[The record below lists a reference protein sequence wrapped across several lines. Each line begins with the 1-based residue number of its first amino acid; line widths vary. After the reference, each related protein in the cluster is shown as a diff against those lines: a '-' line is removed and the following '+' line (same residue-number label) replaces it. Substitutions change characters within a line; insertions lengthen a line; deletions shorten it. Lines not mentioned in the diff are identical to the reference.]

1 MQNCYNL
8 LYREEEV
15 HSRPPALRFRSSFLI
30 CPSQREMM
38 PTLENFGVG
47 SIPWSPLARGLLTRP
62 WAPKA
67 AGEGTK
73 RENTDE
79 WLAIFKN
86 GGDADAA
93 VVNR

>member
-1 MQNCYNL
+1 
-8 LYREEEV
+8 
-15 HSRPPALRFRSSFLI
+15 
-30 CPSQREMM
+30 MM
-38 PTLENFGVG
+38 PTLEHFGVG

-73 RENTDE
+73 REKTDD
-79 WLAIFKN
+79 WLALFKN
-86 GGDADAA
+86 GGEADAA